1 MLTLAV
7 IPQSISSRA
16 DFPPPQLHSSTA
28 RVSSQVISSL
38 REEHLAPHSSFR
50 VRLHCVGRLYVY
62 YRLDTRCTTLC
73 LRPEPTHCINFWV
86 VPFIITITDKYSCT
100 VLQTSQQVT
109 QATFFSLL
117 QESNEYS
124 QHCRHI
130 TSSCWEKT
138 YCHNL
143 HRVIMLQLSS
153 MPNCLF

>member
-16 DFPPPQLHSSTA
+16 DFPPPQLHGSTA

-62 YRLDTRCTTLC
+62 YRLDTSIYRCTTLC
-73 LRPEPTHCINFWV
+73 LRPEPAHCINFWV

-109 QATFFSLL
+109 LF
-117 QESNEYS
+117 
-124 QHCRHI
+124 
-130 TSSCWEKT
+130 
-138 YCHNL
+138 YCCKNPMNIHSTA
-143 HRVIMLQLSS
+143 VT
-153 MPNCLF
+153 